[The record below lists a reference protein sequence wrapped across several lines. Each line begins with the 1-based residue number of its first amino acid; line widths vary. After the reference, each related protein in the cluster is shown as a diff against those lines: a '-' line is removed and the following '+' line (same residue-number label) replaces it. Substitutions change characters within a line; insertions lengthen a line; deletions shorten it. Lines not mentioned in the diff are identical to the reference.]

1 MESNETF
8 FKLFEA
14 ILNQRGGR
22 VSRGRYSGCLSVAP
36 RIEEGRILPTLETNR
51 IEKKRKEGL
60 FLRLIN

>member
-36 RIEEGRILPTLETNR
+36 RIEEGRHVETNR
-51 IEKKRKEGL
+51 RLKKKEKKDC
-60 FLRLIN
+60 FFD

>member
-22 VSRGRYSGCLSVAP
+22 VSRGRYSGYLSVAP
-36 RIEEGRILPTLETNR
+36 RIEEGRHVGDE
-51 IEKKRKEGL
+51 
-60 FLRLIN
+60 